1 VRGLLS
7 FLRREWLFCLL
18 LALLPLLTVL
28 APRPT
33 SATIRHLP
41 ELLLH
46 TDTLLLLAGL
56 LVLTRGI
63 EAGLPHL
70 WVAFHGWSLA
80 ALAVATAIG
89 WLMLDAVAPG

>member
-1 VRGLLS
+1 MRGLLS

-28 APRPT
+28 APGPT

-41 ELLLH
+41 ELLH

-63 EAGLPHL
+63 EAELPHL
-70 WVAFHGWSLA
+70 WVAFHAWSLA
-80 ALAVATAIG
+80 ALAVATAIS
-89 WLMLDAVAPG
+89 WLMLDAVEPG